1 MTGHELPLLCHWN
14 GDGDIARAWL
24 EHYTALGVTEFH
36 IILHGPEEENAEF
49 LEAARDFP
57 VIIQD
62 RYVTLFDERE
72 KVRRLTDLLAS
83 FVGRWVLVVDSD
95 EFVELPLTDVDLLTS
110 RLEFFGQTFLYAP
123 FVQRFREDGSLD
135 TPPVIRDPFVEMPL
149 CDPKLAA
156 RVGYSRTRSKYPLI
170 LVAPGTRIA
179 NGNHHPP
186 NPTEEIHFFQGAT
199 HHFKWKRG
207 LKERLRVVSGL
218 GLDYARWAED
228 ATGRLGELAWHL
240 PTDDSFP
247 YSRQRM
253 YDEGLLKGPS
263 WAATLRRLARI
274 ASEARFAQ
282 VPLILGIRTS
292 RA

>member
-49 LEAARDFP
+49 LEASRDFP
-57 VIIQD
+57 VVIQD
-62 RYVTLFDERE
+62 NYTGPYDNHVQAQ
-72 KVRRLTDLLAS
+72 RLNDLLAS

-179 NGNHHPP
+179 NGNHRPP

-207 LKERLRVVSGL
+207 LKARLRMMFDTRVLSVDPYHAAVAHL
-218 GLDYARWAED
+218 QAE
-228 ATGRLGELAWHL
+228 GWRL
-240 PTDDSFP
+240 PTEHGFP
-247 YSRQRM
+247 YSRQAMFDRGILR
-253 YDEGLLKGPS
+253 EPS
-263 WAATLRRLARI
+263 AAEVLRRLARI
-274 ASEARFAQ
+274 LLDTWTVPVGLVRRGRFH
-282 VPLILGIRTS
+282 R
-292 RA
+292 R